1 MQKQKVS
8 KLSKQQT
15 LNIVRLNDVY
25 APENAP
31 MDFLLDIVESKKGFI
46 RSSAAQVI
54 SNDIM
59 NSSNFNGNKIAAAMR
74 SNKKAA
80 AFCAK
85 QSFTGEGSYYATILN
100 SKSGGAFASCIA
112 KMDSLIANQQAE
124 TRKSAQE
131 LSNSVAA
138 KGTMME

>member
-15 LNIVRLNDVY
+15 LNLVRLNDVY

-31 MDFLLDIVESKKGFI
+31 MDFLLDIIESKKSFV
-46 RSSAAQVI
+46 RSSAALVM

-59 NSSNFNGNKIAAAMR
+59 NSSNFNGNKIAVMMR
-74 SNKKAA
+74 GNKKAA

-85 QSFTGEGSYYATILN
+85 QSFTGDGLYYATIIN
-100 SKSGGAFASCIA
+100 SKTGGAFASCIS
-112 KMDSLIANQQAE
+112 KMDSMIAGQQAE
-124 TRKSAQE
+124 LRR
-131 LSNSVAA
+131 
-138 KGTMME
+138 